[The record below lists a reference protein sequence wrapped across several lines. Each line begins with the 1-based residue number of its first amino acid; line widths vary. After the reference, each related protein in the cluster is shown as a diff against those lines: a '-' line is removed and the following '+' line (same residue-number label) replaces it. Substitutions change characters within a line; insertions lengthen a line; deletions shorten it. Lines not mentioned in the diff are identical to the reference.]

1 MSKYFSKFPKLIYTR
16 QGVSNLATDIL
27 TRIDTIKGVLDNTS
41 LFYTYSIQEGDTPEM
56 IASKYYGDSE
66 LHWIVLIFN
75 EIIDPFYDWPM
86 HYRQFI
92 IFLTD
97 KYGSPATAQMTNHH
111 YEKIITSIDGYTG
124 RMTTDVYQIDLDSYN
139 HIPAEPTTETKV
151 LNNQTI
157 TVTTSRRSI
166 SCYDYENELNES
178 KRVIKLIKNNLVPD
192 IKNQFEILMSA

>member
-27 TRIDTIKGVLDNTS
+27 TRINTIKGVLDNTS

-124 RMTTDVYQIDLDSYN
+124 KVTTDVYQIDLDSYN
-139 HIPAEPTTETKV
+139 HIPAEPTTETRV

>member
-16 QGVSNLATDIL
+16 QGVSNLATDLL

-56 IASKYYGDSE
+56 IASKYYGDAE

-86 HYRQFI
+86 HYQQFI
-92 IFLTD
+92 LFLTD
-97 KYGSPATAQMTNHH
+97 KYGSPATAQSTNHH
-111 YEKIITSIDGYTG
+111 YEKIIQSTDGYTG
-124 RMTTDVYQIDLDSYN
+124 KMTTDVYQIDLASYN
-139 HIPAEPTTETKV
+139 LIPAEPITVTKV

-157 TVTTSRRSI
+157 TVTSSRRAV
-166 SCYDYENELNES
+166 SCFDYENELNES
-178 KRVIKLIKNNLVPD
+178 KRVIKLIKNSLVPD

>member
-1 MSKYFSKFPKLIYTR
+1 MSKYFNKFPKLIYTR

-27 TRIDTIKGVLDNTS
+27 TRIDVIKGILDNTS

-92 IFLTD
+92 IFLTN
-97 KYGSPATAQMTNHH
+97 KYGSPATAQITNHH
-111 YEKIITSIDGYTG
+111 YEKIVTSIDGYTG
-124 RMTTDVYQIDLDSYN
+124 KVTTDVYQIDLDSYN
-139 HIPAEPTTETKV
+139 HIPAEPTTETRV

-157 TVTTSRRSI
+157 TVTTSRRAV
-166 SCYDYENELNES
+166 SCFDYENELNES